1 MKNPANIYTKNLNII
16 EFENAVKNIY
26 QFYSKIEDKDKQSIV
41 RELCSEIRML
51 TDTKLKIDFYQTL
64 LKHLKEKGIT
74 LEYLSVDVELCK
86 LFSVNKKYD
95 ALKEMVPSL
104 IEDVENYE
112 EKEIVKNINLGL
124 IIMKI

>member
-1 MKNPANIYTKNLNII
+1 MNINGLLKLMKNPANIYTKNLNII

-51 TDTKLKIDFYQTL
+51 TDIKLKIDFYQTL

-112 EKEIVKNINLGL
+112 EKEMVKI
-124 IIMKI
+124 

>member
-1 MKNPANIYTKNLNII
+1 MNINGLLKLMKNPANIYTKNLNII

-95 ALKEMVPSL
+95 ALKEMVPS
-104 IEDVENYE
+104 
-112 EKEIVKNINLGL
+112 
-124 IIMKI
+124 

>member
-1 MKNPANIYTKNLNII
+1 
-16 EFENAVKNIY
+16 
-26 QFYSKIEDKDKQSIV
+26 
-41 RELCSEIRML
+41 ML

-112 EKEIVKNINLGL
+112 EKEMVKNINLEL
-124 IIMKI
+124 IIMKIQILKHVDNAIDIKSLYLEANKLMSD